1 MVSVQGVPDNCET
14 ILIEF
19 SIKTRKLLSIGV
31 YKPSSQ
37 DDKYFI
43 DRLSLILNKL
53 TCQFE
58 KIMLIGN
65 FNLTVE
71 NKNLEVF
78 INTFDIE
85 CF

>member
-1 MVSVQGVPDNCET
+1 MVSVQGVPDNCEI

-19 SIKTRKLLSIGV
+19 STKTRKLRCIVV

-37 DDKYFI
+37 EDKYFI
-43 DRLSLILNKL
+43 DHLSLILNKL
-53 TCQFE
+53 TCQFD

-71 NKNLEVF
+71 YENLEVF